1 MLRNYILVAIR
12 HVWKDKFYTFL
23 NIFGLAIGITC
34 FILILLFIRDELSYE
49 KKFSK
54 HDKTYRVCEIIASP
68 GGGENSASVP
78 IPMKRTL
85 LNDYPDL
92 IENAVRLFNFQSSKF
107 VLEIGDETYIEK
119 KLFFV
124 DSSFFEI
131 FDYPV
136 VKGNLDKALSDP
148 FSVVL
153 TVEAAKK
160 YFGDQDPIGKEMRGQ
175 GQDQSS
181 TVRAVI
187 DPSGINTHLDF
198 NVLVPIYPALREW
211 TLDNYYW
218 NPAWTYIVLKDGV
231 DPKELESR
239 FPELVKKYF
248 PDHIIDVSTMYLMPL
263 DDIHLKSNLD
273 FEMHPNSDI
282 TYVYIFAV
290 IAFLVLV
297 ISCTNFINLA
307 TARTANR
314 SKEVGMRKVMG
325 AHKGQLV
332 SQFLGETIF
341 QSFVALLIGII
352 FAELLLNTFNSFSG
366 KSFNHDFVLDPFMIF
381 SFIGIGLIT
390 GIISGIYPA
399 FYLSSFRPS
408 KVLKGGISLSMR
420 KFGFR
425 QVLVV
430 LQFSISII
438 LIIGTI
444 VAFQQLRYLQK
455 ANLGFDE
462 EKVLVVPF
470 NNGLPIARWD
480 AMYQEFVDHPSIS
493 NMSGTS
499 HVMGSGHQT
508 DSYRFEGSQ
517 ENLQIA
523 FINYSENFAGTFGV
537 ELLAGR
543 DFLKEFRG
551 DTLYTP
557 GIVNEAFVQKLGLK
571 SPEDAINKKL
581 YKTQDRTVK
590 IVGVTK
596 NFHFASLHH
605 DVTPIVVEGPR
616 VTRFGMGANYL
627 TVRFDGKDFEGV
639 KSHTK
644 KVLADFFPHTP
655 YEYFFLEDNLDRL
668 YETENIMSKVI
679 TTFSIFAIVV
689 ACMGLL
695 GLTAFAAEQRTKEL
709 GIRKVLGATEENI
722 IVLLSKEFVTLVLVA
737 VAISIPISWYGLNA
751 WLNDFAYRVDI
762 QWWIFPI
769 AGLVALMVAITTVGI
784 QAYKAA
790 TLNPIDS
797 ISYE

>member
-12 HVWKDKFYTFL
+12 HIWKDKFYTFL
-23 NIFGLAIGITC
+23 NIFGLAIGIAC

-49 KKFSK
+49 QKFSK
-54 HDKTYRVCEIIASP
+54 HDRIYRVCEIIASQ

-78 IPMKRTL
+78 IPLKRTL
-85 LNDYPDL
+85 LNDYPDV
-92 IENAVRLFNFQSSKF
+92 IENSVRMFNFQTSKF
-107 VLEIGDETYIEK
+107 VLEVEDETYIEK

-136 VKGNLDKALSDP
+136 VKGNLEKALSDP

-153 TVEAAKK
+153 TKEAAIK
-160 YFGDQDPIGKEMRGQ
+160 YFGNEDPIGKEMRGQ
-175 GQDQSS
+175 GQQQGA

-198 NVLVPIYPALREW
+198 NVLVPIYPTMQDWWL
-211 TLDNYYW
+211 TNYYW
-218 NPAWTYIVLKDGV
+218 NPAWTYILLKEGA

-239 FPELVKKYF
+239 FPDLVKKYF
-248 PDHIIDVSTMYLMPL
+248 PEHIIEVSSLYLMPL

-273 FEMHPNSDI
+273 FEMHPNSDM
-282 TYVYIFAV
+282 TYVYIFAA
-290 IAFLVLV
+290 IALLVLV

-307 TARTANR
+307 TARTASR
-314 SKEVGMRKVMG
+314 SKEVGMRKVLG
-325 AHKGQLV
+325 AHKTQLIG
-332 SQFLGETIF
+332 QFLGETVF

-352 FAELLLNTFNSFSG
+352 LAELLLNTFNSFSG
-366 KSFNHDFVLDPFMIF
+366 KSFSHDFVLDPFMLL
-381 SFIGIGLIT
+381 SFIGIGLLT
-390 GIISGIYPA
+390 GIVSGIYPA
-399 FYLSSFRPS
+399 FYLSSFLPS
-408 KVLKGGISLSMR
+408 QVLKGGLNIGFK

-425 QVLVV
+425 QVLVI

-444 VAFQQLRYLQK
+444 VAFQQLRYMQK
-455 ANLGFDE
+455 ANLGFDD
-462 EKVLVVPF
+462 EKVMVVPF

-480 AMYQEFVDHPSIS
+480 AMYKQFIDHPSIS

-508 DSYRFEGSQ
+508 DSYRLEGTQ

-523 FINYSENFAGTFGV
+523 FINYAENFAGTFGI

-543 DFLKEFRG
+543 DFLSEFRG
-551 DTLYTP
+551 DTTYIP
-557 GIVNEAFVQKLGLK
+557 GIVNEAFVKKLGL
-571 SPEDAINKKL
+571 SSAEEAINKKL
-581 YKTQDRTVK
+581 YKTDDRTVK

-605 DVTPIVVEGPR
+605 DVTPIVIEGPR
-616 VTRFGMGANYL
+616 VTRFGMGANFL
-627 TVRFDGKDFEGV
+627 TIRFDGNDFEGV
-639 KSHTK
+639 KTHTK
-644 KVLADFFPHTP
+644 EVLVEFFPNTP
-655 YEYFFLEDNLDRL
+655 YEYFFLEDNLDKL
-668 YETENIMSKVI
+668 YESENIMSKII

-722 IVLLSKEFVTLVLVA
+722 VVLLSKEFVALVLIA
-737 VAISIPISWYGLNA
+737 VAISVPISWLGLNT
-751 WLNDFAYRVDI
+751 WLNDFAYRVEI
-762 QWWIFPI
+762 QWWIFPL
-769 AGLVALMVAITTVGI
+769 AGLIALIVAITTVGI

-790 TLNPIDS
+790 IINPIDS

>member
-12 HVWKDKFYTFL
+12 HIWKDKFYTFL

-34 FILILLFIRDELSYE
+34 FILILLFIKDELSYE

-54 HDKTYRVCEIIASP
+54 HDRVYRVCEIIDSQ

-78 IPMKRTL
+78 IPLKRTL
-85 LNDYPDL
+85 LNEYPDI
-92 IENAVRLFNFQSSKF
+92 IESAVRLFNFQTSKF
-107 VLEIGDETYIEK
+107 VLEIEDETYIEK

-124 DSSFFEI
+124 DSSFFDV

-136 VKGNLDKALSDP
+136 LKGNLVKALSDP

-153 TVEAAKK
+153 TQEAAKK
-160 YFGDQDPIGKEMRGQ
+160 YFGDTDPIGKEMRGQ
-175 GQDQSS
+175 GQKQGA

-187 DPSGINTHLDF
+187 NTRGINSHLDF
-198 NVLVPIYPALREW
+198 NILVPIYPTMQDWWL
-211 TLDNYYW
+211 TNYYW
-218 NPAWTYIVLKDGV
+218 NPAWTYIVLKEGV

-239 FPELVKKYF
+239 FPELIKKYF
-248 PDHIIDVSTMYLMPL
+248 PDHIVDVTSLYLMPL

-273 FEMHPNSDI
+273 FEMHPNSDM
-282 TYVYIFAV
+282 TYVFIFAA

-325 AHKGQLV
+325 AHKSQLV
-332 SQFLGETIF
+332 GQFLGETLF
-341 QSFVALLIGII
+341 QSFIALLIGII
-352 FAELLLNTFNSFSG
+352 FTELLLNTFNSFSG
-366 KSFNHDFVLDPFMIF
+366 KSFSHSFVLDSFMIL
-381 SFIGIGLIT
+381 SFIVIGLIT
-390 GIISGIYPA
+390 GIVSGIYPA
-399 FYLSSFRPS
+399 FFLSSFRPS
-408 KVLKGGISLSMR
+408 QVLKGGLSIGMK

-425 QVLVV
+425 QILVV

-444 VAFQQLRYLQK
+444 VAFQQLRYMQK

-462 EKVLVVPF
+462 EKVLIVPF
-470 NNGLPIARWD
+470 NNGLPISRWD
-480 AMYQEFVDHPSIS
+480 AMHKEFVDHPSIT
-493 NMSGTS
+493 NMSSTS

-508 DSYRFEGSQ
+508 DSYRMEGTQ
-517 ENLQIA
+517 ESLQIA
-523 FINYSENFAGTFGV
+523 FVSYAENFAGTFGI

-543 DFLKEFRG
+543 DFLKEFRS
-551 DTLYTP
+551 DTTFIP
-557 GIVNEAFVQKLGLK
+557 GIVNEAFIKKMGIE

-581 YKTQDRTVK
+581 HKTGNRTVK

-596 NFHFASLHH
+596 DFHFASLHH
-605 DVTPIVVEGPR
+605 DVTPIVIEGPR
-616 VTRFGMGANYL
+616 ITRFGMGGNFL
-627 TVRFDGKDFEGV
+627 TIRFDGNDFEGV
-639 KSHTK
+639 KKHTQT
-644 KVLADFFPHTP
+644 VLTEFFPNTP
-655 YEYFFLEDNLDRL
+655 YEYYFLEDNLDRL
-668 YETENIMSKVI
+668 YESETIMSKVI
-679 TTFSIFAIVV
+679 TTFSVFAIIV

-709 GIRKVLGATEENI
+709 GIRKVLGATEKNI
-722 IVLLSKEFVTLVLVA
+722 VFLLSKEFITLVLVA
-737 VAISIPISWYGLNA
+737 VAISIPISWYGLNT
-751 WLNDFAYRVDI
+751 WLNDFAYRVNI
-762 QWWIFPI
+762 EWWIFPS
-769 AGLVALMVAITTVGI
+769 AGLVALLVALLTVGI

-797 ISYE
+797 ISSE